1 MRNED
6 IFDSIVEMCRLVF
19 DDNELELSLDS
30 DSESVDQWDSLSHIQ
45 LILEIEK
52 KFGLKF
58 SITELQDLK
67 KIRRIVE
74 LIDEKIK

>member
-58 SITELQDLK
+58 
-67 KIRRIVE
+67 
-74 LIDEKIK
+74 LIKIKF